1 MRIRATWV
9 AARRAWVHS
18 AEVYRTEGLLRRVKQ
33 NLRWAVIAAA
43 RPVEALGWFSR
54 MESRDLQ
61 PFAEANPLLLF
72 KPLRVYLSSRWGQVR
87 RTKVMRETYSFVL
100 WRGGAIRE
108 ALLQQEG
115 EGAVLATFDLG
126 ELGPA
131 ELRLGFDNRFRKEGE
146 FAVTL
151 QCPEQGGRISSLSF
165 ALEWRPE
172 GLVMYAG
179 CVQGRSEGEGGFMKA
194 LQKAMHGLRPKA
206 LVVFAAQEIAR
217 GLGARELLGAGNSI
231 QVHRRKHLIH
241 LSWVHELTFD
251 YDAFWEELG
260 GHPALDGWFYLP
272 RKARRRTREEVK
284 PNKRTMYARRYAL
297 MDDLSTQIRASL
309 APVIPPQDE
318 ASRPTAP

>member
-1 MRIRATWV
+1 MRLHATWV
-9 AARRAWVHS
+9 AARRAWVLS
-18 AEVYRTEGLLRRVKQ
+18 TETYRAEGLLRRLKQ
-33 NLRWAVIAAA
+33 NLRWALIAAA

-61 PFAEANPLLLF
+61 PFAEANPLLRF
-72 KPLRVYLSSRWGQVR
+72 KPMRVYLSSRWGQSR

-100 WRGGAIRE
+100 WRGGAMRE
-108 ALLQQEG
+108 ALLRQEG
-115 EGAVLATFDLG
+115 EGAVLARFDLG

-131 ELRLGFDNRFRKEGE
+131 ELCLGFDNRFRKEGE

-151 QCPEQGGRISSLSF
+151 RCPDQGGRISSLSF
-165 ALEWRPE
+165 ALEWRPN

-217 GLGARELLGAGNSI
+217 GLGAREFLGAGNSI

-241 LSWVHELTFD
+241 LAWAHELTFD

-260 GHPALDGWFYLP
+260 GRPALDGWFYLP
-272 RKARRRTREEVK
+272 RKARRRTREEIK
-284 PNKRTMYARRYAL
+284 PNKRTMYTRRYAL
-297 MDDLSTQIRASL
+297 LDDLAAQIRAAL
-309 APVIPPQDE
+309 APALPPQEESQDP
-318 ASRPTAP
+318 AVS